1 MNKKFLVSCLSL
13 LLCTGAALGAKLET
27 IKLLPPQMKGGMP
40 LMQALK
46 NRKSSRVFS
55 NKELPPQM
63 LSNLLWAAVGVNR
76 KITGKSDKTGKR
88 TAPTA
93 CNWQEIDV
101 YVAMSKGLY
110 LYDAKNHVLKP
121 VMSKDLRNI
130 AGVQKFTGD
139 APIDLIYVANYD
151 KMGRS
156 PAKVKNFYASTDT
169 GFVSQNVYL
178 FCAAEKL
185 ATVVL
190 GMVNRPALSK
200 AMELRSDQ
208 KIILTQPVGFP
219 K

>member
-1 MNKKFLVSCLSL
+1 MSKKLLAVSVSFLICAGSVF
-13 LLCTGAALGAKLET
+13 GAKLEA
-27 IKLLPPQMKGGMP
+27 IKLLPPKAKGGMS
-40 LMQALK
+40 LMQAL
-46 NRKSSRVFS
+46 NERKSSRIFS

-76 KITGKSDKTGKR
+76 KIEGKKIGKR

-101 YVAMSKGLY
+101 YVAMAKGLY
-110 LYDAKNHVLKP
+110 LYDAKKHILKP
-121 VMSKDLRNI
+121 VMAKDLRDI
-130 AGVQKFTGD
+130 VGVQKFTGD
-139 APIDLIYVANYD
+139 APIGLIFVADYA
-151 KMGRS
+151 KMGR
-156 PAKVKNFYASTDT
+156 ATTKIKNFYASTDT

-178 FCAAEKL
+178 FCAAENL

-190 GMVNRPALSK
+190 GMVNRTSLSK
-200 AMELRSDQ
+200 AMGLRSDQ